1 MNKEEE
7 KRKISCLTNRYPVQK
22 TLCEQLIPVGRT
34 LEHFENRR
42 LLEEDQKRSEDYEKV
57 KAMIDDYHKAFIDE
71 VLKKQTLS
79 YLKDFAELYYNAKDE
94 SAKK

>member
-1 MNKEEE
+1 MNKEKEI
-7 KRKISCLTNRYPVQK
+7 RKISCLTNRYPVQK

-57 KAMIDDYHKAFIDE
+57 KAMIDDYHKANALIVSE
-71 VLKKQTLS
+71 LIEKTKAQKK
-79 YLKDFAELYYNAKDE
+79 K
-94 SAKK
+94 